1 MRTQNTLK
9 DATTGPEES
18 GAMAAALSR
27 VRRNGHLLLSDDG
40 EASTWQLSGR
50 IQLQPSPEDGV
61 GLIIDTYTARF
72 CRCNGTAWSML
83 RKLAGGANL
92 EQLISAVTSEYQVEP
107 DLVREDALDFIA
119 RLKRAEFV
127 DER

>member
-9 DATTGPEES
+9 DPATGREES

-27 VRRNGHLLLSDDG
+27 VRRNGHRLLSDDG
-40 EASTWQLSGR
+40 DAPKWQLSGR

-61 GLIIDTYTARF
+61 GLVIDTYTARF

-83 RKLAGGANL
+83 RTLSSGANL
-92 EQLISAVTSEYQVEP
+92 EQLISAVTSEYQAEP

-127 DER
+127 NEG